1 MKTKVQD
8 IVSGIIAQKEAK
20 GLTSQQIADLSG
32 VSKST
37 IDRLLRND
45 PIASTNAQTLF
56 DVADAVGYRIGG
68 VEEDPEIQRIV
79 TIYEGRIRQ
88 TGLDT
93 RRSVKYLKVW
103 NCIFATLCL
112 ILFAFIIVMLLI
124 DVAHPNIGWIR
135 DHLQNYV
142 ESAYRI
148 LLSI

>member
-1 MKTKVQD
+1 MKTKVHD

-45 PIASTNAQTLF
+45 PTASTNAQTLF

-68 VEEDPEIQRIV
+68 VEEDPAIQRIV
-79 TIYEGRIRQ
+79 TIYEARIRQ
-88 TGLDT
+88 TELDT
-93 RRSVKYLKVW
+93 HRTAKHLKTW

-112 ILFAFIIVMLLI
+112 ILFAFIIIVLLI
-124 DVAHPNIGWIR
+124 DVTHPNIGWIR
-135 DHLQNYV
+135 DHLQNYI
-142 ESAYRI
+142 ETGYRI
-148 LLSI
+148 FLSI